1 MTSIVHAMLCLFHSL
16 YLLTVESFTCAV
28 LQEPRCSFSRSV
40 GWRNAVGGGRG
51 VGCDRRGHDGE
62 AGELIAEGA
71 VLVLDRIAVTTAET
85 ADTAIA
91 YCVCDTT
98 AQ

>member
-1 MTSIVHAMLCLFHSL
+1 M
-16 YLLTVESFTCAV
+16 
-28 LQEPRCSFSRSV
+28 
-40 GWRNAVGGGRG
+40 GGGRG
-51 VGCDRRGHDGE
+51 VGCDRRGHDRE

-85 ADTAIA
+85 ADIAIA